1 MYGTPYA
8 QRQLEGEGE
17 YVTALVKGQVATLWV
32 SVFLAWMCAA
42 ISVGIAVV
50 ALVAANNNR
59 TPLDGL
65 QGDRGAPGTDGVNG
79 RNGTDG
85 LDGDAGLRGLDGV
98 NGSQVAVELQLD
110 GFRGIKASD
119 VLTMS
124 IYDDTPVFTTS
135 IVVGPI
141 NGSSLVVAASGI
153 SIGTRTRT
161 ANVALEIDSRLGAVR
176 LPSFTSAQRN
186 ALSVPVG
193 SVIFDTN
200 LQAVCVFAGTQW
212 YSLTMT
218 AAP

>member
-1 MYGTPYA
+1 MFNTPYA
-8 QRQLEGEGE
+8 QRQLEGEAE
-17 YVTALVKGQVATLWV
+17 YVGALVKGQVATLWV
-32 SVFLAWMCAA
+32 ALFLAWLTSAVA
-42 ISVGIAVV
+42 VGVGVLAMTT
-50 ALVAANNNR
+50 ANN
-59 TPLDGL
+59 THVGVDGL
-65 QGDRGAPGTDGVNG
+65 QGEKGDPGRDGLNG
-79 RNGTDG
+79 RNGTNG
-85 LDGDAGLRGLDGV
+85 LDGADGLRGLDGV

-110 GFRGIKASD
+110 AFRGVKASD
-119 VLTMS
+119 VVTMS

-141 NGSSLVVAASGI
+141 NGSSLVVAADGV

-161 ANVALEIDSRLGAVR
+161 TNIALDVDSRLGAVR
-176 LPSFTSAQRN
+176 LPRFTSAQRN